1 MEKFITLK
9 GIAAP
14 LPMINVDTDMIIPKQ
29 FLKTIKRSGLG
40 KNLFHELRFDIQGNI
55 KNDFVLNWDPYK
67 KATIL
72 IAGDNFGCG
81 SSREHAP
88 WSLLDFGFK
97 CIVAPSFA
105 DIFYNNCFKNGILPI
120 RLNQEKVNILMTEA
134 KNKNQLTI
142 NLDEQKIILA
152 GENVIEFNIDPFRKK
167 CLIEGLDDIG
177 LTLQKKDKISK
188 YEESIKSSQ
197 PWIILVSNKKI
208 KFNDLKSNSI
218 VGTSSYRREYQLK
231 NKRTD
236 LNYKLIRGNVDTRIK
251 KMENGDY
258 DAIILS
264 KAGIDSLKINDKI
277 TEEFETDDLIPCAGQ
292 GIIAIQCKDNDVEIK
307 KLLEKINDNHSRIR
321 ANTER
326 EVLKTLEGDCDT
338 AVGAFSNIDGNNI
351 SLSAEL
357 FSVDGKHRYFI
368 KDTKDINLAKEL
380 GREVGE
386 ALKFQSKGSYKR

>member
-1 MEKFITLK
+1 MKREKIVIGSRGSSLAMIYAENVKAKLK
-9 GIAAP
+9 EVFSKEIEIKKIVTTGDENQKDRLSNLGGKGLFSKKIEDELLENNIDIAVHALKDMP
-14 LPMINVDTDMIIPKQ
+14 SIETDGLETNY
-29 FLKTIKRSGLG
+29 FLKRNSP
-40 KNLFHELRFDIQGNI
+40 NE
-55 KNDFVLNWDPYK
+55 
-67 KATIL
+67 
-72 IAGDNFGCG
+72 
-81 SSREHAP
+81 
-88 WSLLDFGFK
+88 
-97 CIVAPSFA
+97 
-105 DIFYNNCFKNGILPI
+105 
-120 RLNQEKVNILMTEA
+120 
-134 KNKNQLTI
+134 
-142 NLDEQKIILA
+142 
-152 GENVIEFNIDPFRKK
+152 
-167 CLIEGLDDIG
+167 
-177 LTLQKKDKISK
+177 
-188 YEESIKSSQ
+188 
-197 PWIILVSNKKI
+197 ILVSNKKI
-208 KFNDLKSNSI
+208 KFNDLKPNSI

-236 LNYKLIRGNVDTRIK
+236 LNYRLIRGNVDTRIK

-386 ALKFQSKGSYKR
+386 ALKSQSKGSYKR

>member
-9 GIAAP
+9 GVAAP

-97 CIVAPSFA
+97 CIIAPSFA

-120 RLNQEKVNILMTEA
+120 RLDQEKVNILMTEA

-142 NLDEQKIILA
+142 NLDQQKIILA

-167 CLIEGLDDIG
+167 CLVEGLDDIG

-188 YEESIKSSQ
+188 YEESIKSSH
-197 PWIILVSNKKI
+197 PWII
-208 KFNDLKSNSI
+208 
-218 VGTSSYRREYQLK
+218 
-231 NKRTD
+231 
-236 LNYKLIRGNVDTRIK
+236 
-251 KMENGDY
+251 
-258 DAIILS
+258 
-264 KAGIDSLKINDKI
+264 
-277 TEEFETDDLIPCAGQ
+277 
-292 GIIAIQCKDNDVEIK
+292 
-307 KLLEKINDNHSRIR
+307 
-321 ANTER
+321 
-326 EVLKTLEGDCDT
+326 
-338 AVGAFSNIDGNNI
+338 
-351 SLSAEL
+351 
-357 FSVDGKHRYFI
+357 
-368 KDTKDINLAKEL
+368 
-380 GREVGE
+380 
-386 ALKFQSKGSYKR
+386 

>member
-1 MEKFITLK
+1 MKREKIIIGSRGSSLAMIYADNVKAKLK
-9 GIAAP
+9 EVFSKEIEIKKIVTTGDENQKDRLSNLGGKGLFSKKIEDELLENNIDIAVHALKDMP
-14 LPMINVDTDMIIPKQ
+14 SIETDGLETNY
-29 FLKTIKRSGLG
+29 FLKRNSP
-40 KNLFHELRFDIQGNI
+40 NE
-55 KNDFVLNWDPYK
+55 
-67 KATIL
+67 
-72 IAGDNFGCG
+72 
-81 SSREHAP
+81 
-88 WSLLDFGFK
+88 
-97 CIVAPSFA
+97 
-105 DIFYNNCFKNGILPI
+105 
-120 RLNQEKVNILMTEA
+120 
-134 KNKNQLTI
+134 
-142 NLDEQKIILA
+142 
-152 GENVIEFNIDPFRKK
+152 
-167 CLIEGLDDIG
+167 
-177 LTLQKKDKISK
+177 
-188 YEESIKSSQ
+188 
-197 PWIILVSNKKI
+197 ILVSNKKI
-208 KFNDLKSNSI
+208 KFNDLKPNSI

-236 LNYKLIRGNVDTRIK
+236 LNYRLIRGNVDTRIK

-292 GIIAIQCKDNDVEIK
+292 GIIAIQSKDNDVEIK